1 MSPTSIAAYV
11 VLFGSVG
18 LLFLLLSLLVGRVL
32 RSDAPTTAKL
42 DAYECGEPAVG
53 TSFVQFDLRFYVVAL
68 VFIVFEVEVA
78 LFFPPATI
86 FGTATHW
93 MKPQTSLDVSG
104 SLDDDLGVKQEP
116 APLRSLPAD
125 NSASA
130 RAIRLYFQAE
140 LAKPPPTAE
149 ELHKLAQAG
158 ALVSTYIARV
168 DQTTEDL
175 RKLAE
180 AAAVEAEDARTL
192 ALAAAADLAA
202 FFALIL
208 LGFAYVWRRGDLNW
222 VRAIDSP
229 QSRTM
234 RKLQVVR

>member
-53 TSFVQFDLRFYVVAL
+53 TSFVQFDLHFYVVAL

-116 APLRSLPAD
+116 APSGPCQPTIRLRHERSD
-125 NSASA
+125 
-130 RAIRLYFQAE
+130 LYFQAE
-140 LAKPPPTAE
+140 LAKPPPTARNYT
-149 ELHKLAQAG
+149 
-158 ALVSTYIARV
+158 S
-168 DQTTEDL
+168 
-175 RKLAE
+175 
-180 AAAVEAEDARTL
+180 
-192 ALAAAADLAA
+192 
-202 FFALIL
+202 
-208 LGFAYVWRRGDLNW
+208 
-222 VRAIDSP
+222 
-229 QSRTM
+229 
-234 RKLQVVR
+234 